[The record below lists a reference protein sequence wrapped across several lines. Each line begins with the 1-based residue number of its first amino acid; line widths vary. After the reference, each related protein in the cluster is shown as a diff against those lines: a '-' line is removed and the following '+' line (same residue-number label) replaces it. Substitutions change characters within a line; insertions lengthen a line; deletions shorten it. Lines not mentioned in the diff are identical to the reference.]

1 MLFLIQITAIVIAKA
16 MGRVAI
22 DVIVVIVAVI
32 VINCFVL
39 KLLSLQDDVM
49 VSVDPFCERLRFN

>member
-1 MLFLIQITAIVIAKA
+1 MLFLIQITAIVTAKA

-39 KLLSLQDDVM
+39 KLLSL
-49 VSVDPFCERLRFN
+49 

>member
-1 MLFLIQITAIVIAKA
+1 MLLLIQITAIVIAKA

-49 VSVDPFCERLRFN
+49 VSVYPFCERLHFN